1 MRLLVAPARWVSS
14 LLTEHRVDWV
24 VSLISPDAPGLS
36 PPADVVF
43 RFNDIDGPRPGLV
56 PPTREDVE
64 AILAL
69 AKLPLSTLLLHCHAG
84 ISRSTAA
91 AYALACQ
98 KAGPGQEEGLAKFL
112 RGASPEATPNRLMVA
127 LADELLERDGAMVQ
141 AIAALGRGIDAYE
154 GSVFDWRL

>member
-1 MRLLVAPARWVSS
+1 MRLLVAPARRVPS
-14 LLTEHRVDWV
+14 LLVEHRVDRV
-24 VSLISPDAPGLS
+24 VSLISPNAPALS

-56 PPTREDVE
+56 PPTKGDVE

-69 AKLPLSTLLLHCHAG
+69 STPARSTLLLHCHAG

-91 AYALACQ
+91 AYALACHHH
-98 KAGPGQEEGLAKFL
+98 GPGQEISLAKVL
-112 RGASPEATPNRLMVA
+112 RAASPEATPNPLIVA
-127 LADELLERDGAMVQ
+127 LADELLKRDGAMVR

-154 GSVFDWRL
+154 GSLIDWRL